1 MKDAIKKLI
10 QTNNVLKRLTN
21 ATGGDTQEPTV
32 QIPSFLDILSKKAE
46 NARSNV
52 EKKE

>member
-10 QTNNVLKRLTN
+10 QTNSVIKRLTH
-21 ATGGDTQEPTV
+21 ATGGDIQEPTA

-46 NARSNV
+46 NARV
-52 EKKE
+52 